1 MFTLS
6 KELIIEKNKVNVES
20 LFDDIAPS
28 YDFLNHFL
36 SANTDK
42 LWRKKSVKILSVKN
56 PKKILD
62 VATGTGDL
70 AIAMLKLE
78 PEKIIGID
86 ISKEMLEIGK
96 KKIKEINKEQIIEL
110 QQNDAENIPFSN
122 NSFDA
127 VTIAFGVRNFENLN
141 KGLSELYRVLN
152 FNGTLLI
159 LEFSRP
165 KNNLFGY
172 FFKFYFKYILPTL
185 GKMFSKNK
193 VAYKYLFQSVQ
204 QFPSVN
210 NMKNNL
216 LSQGFI
222 NVNAKTLSMGIA
234 TIYTASK

>member
-1 MFTLS
+1 M
-6 KELIIEKNKVNVES
+6 
-20 LFDDIAPS
+20 FDDIAPA

-42 LWRKKSVKILSVKN
+42 LWRKKSVKILSIKN

-70 AIAMLKLE
+70 AIAMLKLN

-96 KKIKEINKEQIIEL
+96 KKIKELNKEQIIEL
-110 QQNDAENIPFSN
+110 QQNDAENIPFTN

-127 VTIAFGVRNFENLN
+127 VTVAFGVRNFENLN

-152 FNGTLLI
+152 SNGTLLI

-210 NMKNNL
+210 DMKKYL
-216 LSQGFI
+216 SSQGFI

>member
-1 MFTLS
+1 MS

>member
-1 MFTLS
+1 LS

>member
-1 MFTLS
+1 LS

-20 LFDDIAPS
+20 LFNDIAPS

>member
-1 MFTLS
+1 MS

-20 LFDDIAPS
+20 LFNDIAPS

>member
-1 MFTLS
+1 MS

-20 LFDDIAPS
+20 LFNDIAPS

-42 LWRKKSVKILSVKN
+42 LWRKKSVKILSIKS

-96 KKIKEINKEQIIEL
+96 KKIKELNKEHIIEL

-127 VTIAFGVRNFENLN
+127 VTVAFGVRNFENLN

-152 FNGTLLI
+152 SNGTLLI
-159 LEFSRP
+159 LEFSQP

-172 FFKFYFKYILPTL
+172 FFNFYFKYILPTF

-210 NMKNNL
+210 DMKKNL
-216 LSQGFI
+216 SSQGFI

>member
-20 LFDDIAPS
+20 LFNDIAPS

-42 LWRKKSVKILSVKN
+42 LWRKKSVKILSIKS

-96 KKIKEINKEQIIEL
+96 KKIKELNKEHIIEL

-127 VTIAFGVRNFENLN
+127 VTVAFGVRNFENLN

-152 FNGTLLI
+152 SNGTLLI
-159 LEFSRP
+159 LEFSQP

-172 FFKFYFKYILPTL
+172 FFNFYFKYILPTF

-210 NMKNNL
+210 DMKKNL
-216 LSQGFI
+216 SSQGFI

>member
-1 MFTLS
+1 
-6 KELIIEKNKVNVES
+6 
-20 LFDDIAPS
+20 PS